1 LAKDKKNAKRPKE
14 AKALKS
20 NGEPGKAGSA
30 AKPKRPK
37 RAKVAAVAKVA
48 KTKAVDLAS
57 NPVVAEIVAA
67 SLVAAA
73 AAIKNPKKARA
84 MAASVGDELEAAGKG
99 AQAKGNAFWQLA
111 MDIARRSI
119 EALGADESSKKSGK
133 KAKK

>member
-1 LAKDKKNAKRPKE
+1 MAKDKKNKKQ
-14 AKALKS
+14 
-20 NGEPGKAGSA
+20 PGANTLQTTGA
-30 AKPKRPK
+30 PITPAQTKRPK

-119 EALGADESSKKSGK
+119 EALGADDSPKKSGK

>member
-1 LAKDKKNAKRPKE
+1 MAKGKKNKKQSREPDALAAAGTPIRP
-14 AKALKS
+14 AVT
-20 NGEPGKAGSA
+20 
-30 AKPKRPK
+30 KRPK

-57 NPVVAEIVAA
+57 NPVVAEVVAA

-99 AQAKGNAFWQLA
+99 AQEGGNTFWQLA

-119 EALGADESSKKSGK
+119 DALSPDAGPKKSSK

>member
-1 LAKDKKNAKRPKE
+1 LAKVKRNKKQSREPVALAAAGTAARPPV
-14 AKALKS
+14 A
-20 NGEPGKAGSA
+20 
-30 AKPKRPK
+30 KRPK

-57 NPVVAEIVAA
+57 NPVVAEVVAA

-84 MAASVGDELEAAGKG
+84 LAASVGDELEAGGKG
-99 AQAKGNAFWQLA
+99 AQEGGNTFWQLA

-119 EALGADESSKKSGK
+119 DALGPDARPKKNGKKSKK
-133 KAKK
+133 